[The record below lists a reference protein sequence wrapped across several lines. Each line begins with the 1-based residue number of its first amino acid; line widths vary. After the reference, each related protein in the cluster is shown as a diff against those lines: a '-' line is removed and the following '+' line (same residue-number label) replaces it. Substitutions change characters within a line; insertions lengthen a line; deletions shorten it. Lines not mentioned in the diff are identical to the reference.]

1 MRAGKGILLT
11 ALLVAV
17 CVGIGGTTA
26 YLTDRTPYIVN
37 TLQPGRVP
45 PYITEEFDGLIKRNV
60 RVKNEGNTDAFV
72 RAFTVISW
80 KDREGNI
87 APEIPTENLDYSIV
101 WADSGWKKLGDY
113 YYCTTAV
120 APESMT
126 PVLIEKVQQ
135 KAEKTGY
142 DLVVDIVAQT
152 IQVKGTDSQGK
163 TPAEIAWKVLIEN
176 GSVHPVPETE
186 GGST

>member
-1 MRAGKGILLT
+1 MSAHKGILMT
-11 ALLVAV
+11 ALLVAF

-26 YLTDRTPYIVN
+26 YLTDRTPHIVN

-45 PYITEEFDGLIKRNV
+45 PQIAEEFDGLIKRNV

-72 RAFTVISW
+72 RAFAVISW
-80 KDREGNI
+80 KDRDGDI

-101 WADSGWKKLGDY
+101 WADSGWEKLGDY

-120 APESMT
+120 APETMT
-126 PVLIEKVQQ
+126 PVLIEEVQQ
-135 KAEKTGY
+135 KAEKTGH

-152 IQVKGTDSQGK
+152 IQANGTDSQGK
-163 TPAEIAWKVLIEN
+163 TPVEIAWKVLIEN
-176 GSVHPVPETE
+176 ENVHPVHETE
-186 GGST
+186 GDSA